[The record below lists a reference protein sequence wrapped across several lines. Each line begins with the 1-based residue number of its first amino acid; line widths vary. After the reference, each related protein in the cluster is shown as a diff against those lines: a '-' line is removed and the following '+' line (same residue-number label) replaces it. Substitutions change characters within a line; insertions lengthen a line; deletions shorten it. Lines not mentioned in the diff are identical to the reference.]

1 MKRAAQ
7 EDTVSERTYRLN
19 VYSCGG
25 IQLEGIP
32 LAMEIYYIGGTNPG
46 NVYVRG
52 LHHHWKYSGMEADT
66 KCVLCSLEV

>member
-7 EDTVSERTYRLN
+7 EDTVSERTYPGN

-32 LAMEIYYIGGTNPG
+32 LAMEIYYIGGNKP
-46 NVYVRG
+46 R
-52 LHHHWKYSGMEADT
+52 
-66 KCVLCSLEV
+66 KCLCEGSPPPFEIFWNGS